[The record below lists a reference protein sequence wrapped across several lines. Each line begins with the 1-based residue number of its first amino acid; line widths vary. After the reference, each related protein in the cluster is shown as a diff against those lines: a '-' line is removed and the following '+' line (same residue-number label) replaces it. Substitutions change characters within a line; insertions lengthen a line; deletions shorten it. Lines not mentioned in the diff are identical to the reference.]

1 MSNQAKVAIVTGAN
15 KGIGYAIV
23 RNLALSYYTSSSS
36 KHPFIIYLSAR
47 NESLGKA
54 SLEQIR
60 QEFVGRKL
68 LQNDGGNIDIKFL
81 KIDLTNKETIDVA
94 AEVVNHEHGGLDI
107 LINNAGTAFKGSA
120 FDSNVVRTTLATNFY
135 GTLEVC
141 NKFIPLFR
149 PNGRLISVSSE
160 AGSLRIL
167 SPELRKK
174 FTDPE
179 LDIDGLIK
187 LMQLFQDAVD
197 RGTWKE
203 EGWPT
208 QAYAISKIGVT
219 SLNRIFARHFKAEGK
234 EIIVNACC
242 PGWVKT
248 DMAGPHALLTPDQ
261 GAETPVFLALD
272 EETVPNAPNGEL
284 WKSKQIKE
292 WHLL

>member
-1 MSNQAKVAIVTGAN
+1 MSNQVKVAIVTGAN

-23 RNLALSYYTSSSS
+23 RNLALSYASSPS
-36 KHPFIIYLSAR
+36 KQPFIIYLSAR
-47 NESLGKA
+47 NESLGKT
-54 SLEQIR
+54 SLEQIK

-81 KIDLTNKETIDVA
+81 KIDLTSKESINEA
-94 AEVVNHEHGGLDI
+94 AEVVDREHGGLDI
-107 LINNAGTAFKGSA
+107 LINNAAMAFKGSA

-135 GTLEVC
+135 GTLEMC

-149 PNGRLISVSSE
+149 ENGRLINVSST

-167 SPELRKK
+167 SPELRSK
-174 FTDPE
+174 FTNPE

-187 LMQLFQDAVD
+187 LMEAFQDAVD
-197 RGTWKE
+197 HGTWEQK
-203 EGWPT
+203 GWPT
-208 QAYAISKIGVT
+208 QAYGVSKTGVT
-219 SLNRIFARHFKAEGK
+219 ALSHILARRFKAEGK
-234 EIIVNACC
+234 NILVNSCC

-248 DMAGPHALLTPDQ
+248 DMAGPRAHLTPDQ

-284 WKSKQIKE
+284 WKLKQILE
-292 WHLL
+292 D